1 MIQAELTIFFDEDD
15 ITYEEDFYT
24 QDCLEEMV
32 EDDSISGGEYGFMM
46 GYLSE
51 EELQE

>member
-1 MIQAELTIFFDEDD
+1 MKQAELTIFFDDNE
-15 ITYEEDFYT
+15 IAYEEDIYT

-32 EDDSISGGEYGFMM
+32 EDDTISGGEYGFMI